1 MVVLKYFVKECVV
14 SIELRGIKT
23 FWSIKTLWLKNCAWR
38 ISTIQKSFWIIIFDF
53 LTKMF

>member
-1 MVVLKYFVKECVV
+1 MVVLKHFVKECVV